1 MALNQTSGNADS
13 AVELLLAI
21 NTNDVPIQITITE
34 KKEEKIIKNEECK
47 MVLCVRN
54 DLKMGL
60 LPLLL
65 IPIIRK
71 RKNVRTVLSRSC
83 WNLWRNYFWK
93 K

>member
-21 NTNDVPIQITITE
+21 NTNDVPIQITE
-34 KKEEKIIKNEECK
+34 KKEEKIIKKEECK

-60 LPLLL
+60 LPYY
-65 IPIIRK
+65 
-71 RKNVRTVLSRSC
+71 S
-83 WNLWRNYFWK
+83 FQ
-93 K
+93 